1 MTSLNRS
8 NHPAPLHPERVLQFG
23 TGVLL
28 RGLPDYLIHK
38 ANQQGVFNGSIVV
51 VKSTGGATDEF
62 AEQDGLYTLVS
73 RGIQKGQ
80 LVDKQT
86 VVSAISRVISAQ
98 DDWKAVLDVA
108 KKPSLQ
114 VIISNT
120 TEVGIQ
126 YVQESIFQN
135 PPQSYPAKLTAF
147 LYERFKNFGGG
158 RNKGLVVIPTEL
170 ITDNGLK
177 LRDIVEKIAQ
187 HNELG
192 KLFMKWLKYHV
203 RFCNSLV
210 DRIVPGK
217 PDTETHAQLQQELG
231 YSDKL
236 LIMAEPYRL
245 WAIEGDDRVKNVL
258 SFAKTD
264 PGVIID
270 EDINF
275 YRERK
280 LRVLNGGHTISVP
293 LAYLL
298 GLETVNEMMQHPL
311 MSRFVD
317 DVISQE
323 IVPTLPEWMIPEES
337 PNAVREFAADVLD
350 RFRNPYIEHLLLSIT
365 VQETLKMRARNLPTL
380 QRFVEQNGQIPQR
393 MALGFAAYLRFMK
406 VVRVED
412 GVYLGEATTP
422 NGGIVTYPIRDDHA
436 DYFYKLWQQVDV
448 HDAASVRNFVQT
460 LCADTVLWE
469 TDLSVLSGFGDAVA
483 DHLSNLL
490 TLGVEATLERQVAT
504 AESTTSDSEIG

>member
-1 MTSLNRS
+1 MTPLNRS
-8 NHPAPLHPERVLQFG
+8 NHPATIHPERVLQFG

-38 ANQQGVFNGSIVV
+38 ANQQGIFNGSIVV

-62 AEQDGLYTLVS
+62 AEQDGLYTVVS

-80 LVDKQT
+80 TVDKHT
-86 VVSAISRVISAQ
+86 VVSAISRVISAKE
-98 DDWKAVLDVA
+98 DWKAVLDIA

-126 YVQESIFQN
+126 YVAESIFQN

-158 RNKGLVVIPTEL
+158 RSKGLVVIPTEL

-177 LRDIVEKIAQ
+177 LRDIVEKVAK

-217 PDTETHAQLQQELG
+217 PDAETLLRKQEELG
-231 YSDKL
+231 YEDKL

-258 SFAKTD
+258 TFAKAD
-264 PGVIID
+264 PSVVID

-298 GLETVNEMMQHPL
+298 GLETVNEMMLHPL
-311 MSRFVD
+311 MGRFVEE
-317 DVISQE
+317 VITQE
-323 IVPTLPEWMIPEES
+323 IVPTLPEWMIPEEN
-337 PNAVREFAADVLD
+337 PDAVREFAADVLD

-365 VQETLKMRARNLPTL
+365 MQETSKMRARNLPTI
-380 QRFVEQNGQIPQR
+380 QRFVEQQQQVPQR
-393 MALGFAAYLRFMK
+393 MVLGFAAYLRFMK
-406 VVRVED
+406 AVRFEK
-412 GVYLGEATTP
+412 GAYLGEAATP
-422 NGGIVTYPIRDDHA
+422 SGGIITYPIRDDYA
-436 DYFYKLWQQVDV
+436 EYFFNMWQKVDV
-448 HDAASVRNFVQT
+448 HDAASVRNFVHAI
-460 LCADTVLWE
+460 CDDSALWE
-469 TDLSVLSGFGDAVA
+469 MDLRPLSGFADAVA
-483 DHLSNLL
+483 EQLNNLL
-490 TLGVEATLERQVAT
+490 TLGVEATIERQVAT
-504 AESTTSDSEIG
+504 AESTTSGSGID

>member
-1 MTSLNRS
+1 MTPLNRS
-8 NHPAPLHPERVLQFG
+8 NHPATIHPERVLQFG

-38 ANQQGVFNGSIVV
+38 ANEQGIFNGSIVV

-62 AEQDGLYTLVS
+62 AEQDSLYTVVT

-80 LVDKQT
+80 SVDKHT

-98 DDWKAVLDVA
+98 DDWKTVLDVA
-108 KKPSLQ
+108 KKPTLQ
-114 VIISNT
+114 IIISNT

-126 YVQESIFQN
+126 YVAESIFQN

-158 RNKGLVVIPTEL
+158 RSKGLVVIPTEL

-177 LRDIVEKIAQ
+177 LRDIVEKVAK

-217 PDTETHAQLQQELG
+217 PDAESMQQQHKALG
-231 YSDKL
+231 YEDKL

-245 WAIEGDDRVKNVL
+245 WAIEGDDRVKSVL
-258 SFAKTD
+258 SFAKAD
-264 PGVIID
+264 PNVIID

-311 MSRFVD
+311 MGRFVEE
-317 DVISQE
+317 VITQE
-323 IVPTLPEWMIPEES
+323 IVTTLPQWMIPEEK
-337 PNAVREFAADVLD
+337 PDAVREFAADVLD

-365 VQETLKMRARNLPTL
+365 LQETSKMRARNLPTI
-380 QRFVEQNGQIPQR
+380 QRYLEQQQQVPQR

-406 VVRVED
+406 AVRLEKST
-412 GVYLGEATTP
+412 YLGETALST
-422 NGGIVTYPIRDDHA
+422 GGIVSYPIRDDYA
-436 DYFYKLWQQVDV
+436 EYFYTMWQKVDV
-448 HDAASVRNFVQT
+448 HDAASVRNFVHAI
-460 LCADTVLWE
+460 CDDSALWE
-469 TDLSVLSGFGDAVA
+469 TDLSVFTGFADAVSE
-483 DHLSNLL
+483 HLNNLL
-490 TLGVEATLERQVAT
+490 TLGIEATLERQMVS
-504 AESTTSDSEIG
+504 AESTTSGSGID

>member
-1 MTSLNRS
+1 MTQLNRS
-8 NHPAPLHPERVLQFG
+8 NHPAPNHPERVLQFG

-38 ANQQGVFNGSIVV
+38 ANQQGIFNGSIVV
-51 VKSTGGATDEF
+51 VKSTGGTTDEF
-62 AEQDGLYTLVS
+62 ADQDGLYTVVN
-73 RGIQKGQ
+73 RGIQKGE
-80 LVDKQT
+80 LINKHT
-86 VVSAISRVISAQ
+86 VVSAISRVISAH
-98 DDWKAVLDVA
+98 DNWKAVLDVA

-126 YVQESIFQN
+126 YVEESIFQN

-177 LRDIVEKIAQ
+177 LRNIVEKVAL

-217 PDTETHAQLQQELG
+217 PDAETHQQLQQDLG
-231 YSDKL
+231 YQDNL

-245 WAIEGDDRVKNVL
+245 WAIEGDDRVKNML
-258 SFAKTD
+258 TFAKAD
-264 PGVIID
+264 ASVIID

-311 MSRFVD
+311 MGRFVEE
-317 DVISQE
+317 VITQE
-323 IVPTLPEWMIPEES
+323 IVPTLPEWMIPENN

-365 VQETLKMRARNLPTL
+365 LHETSKMRARNLPTI
-380 QRFVEQNGQIPQR
+380 QRFMENSQQVPAR

-406 VVRVED
+406 AVRVQE
-412 GVYLGEATTP
+412 GTYLGETATST
-422 NGGIVTYPIRDDHA
+422 GGIITYPIRDDYA
-436 DYFYKLWQQVDV
+436 EYFYKLWQQVDV
-448 HDAASVRNFVQT
+448 HDVASVRNFVQT
-460 LCADTVLWE
+460 LCADTTLWE
-469 TDLSVLSGFGDAVA
+469 TDLSGLSGFADAVA
-483 DHLSNLL
+483 DHLNNLL
-490 TLGVEATLERQVAT
+490 TLGPEATLERQIAT
-504 AESTTSDSEIG
+504 ETPTTSGSEIG